1 MGGGCEGR
9 VNGQRLYSGR
19 ILDVDIDRVRF
30 PDGSTGELE
39 IIRHPGAS
47 AVVPVAQ
54 SDGASQPIVTLIRQY
69 RYAAE
74 GFMWEIP
81 AGKLDPGET
90 PEACARR
97 ELREETGL
105 YGGQLDYLSTIH
117 TTPGFTDEVI
127 HLYVALYLE
136 SGTPSHEANEFIE
149 VHEFPL
155 DFLLDLIDG
164 GEISDAKTICALML
178 AARWLERRRDVEQ
191 SQ

>member
-1 MGGGCEGR
+1 MGGGCGGR

-30 PDGSTGELE
+30 PDGSIGELE

-47 AVVPVAQ
+47 AVVPVVQ
-54 SDGASQPIVTLIRQY
+54 SDDTNQPIVTLIRQY

-127 HLYVALYLE
+127 HLYVARYLE
-136 SGTPSHEANEFIE
+136 SGTSSHEASEFIE

-155 DFLLDLIDG
+155 DSLLDLIDG

-178 AARWLERRRDVEQ
+178 AARWLERRKDIEQ

>member
-47 AVVPVAQ
+47 AVVPMAQ
-54 SDGASQPIVTLIRQY
+54 SDGAGHPIVTLIRQY

-178 AARWLERRRDVEQ
+178 AARWLERRKDVEQ

>member
-1 MGGGCEGR
+1 MGGGCVGR

-19 ILDVDIDRVRF
+19 ILDVDVDRVRF
-30 PDGSTGELE
+30 PDGSIGELE

-47 AVVPVAQ
+47 AVVPVVRF
-54 SDGASQPIVTLIRQY
+54 DGTNQPVVTLIRQY

-105 YGGQLDYLSTIH
+105 YGGLLDHLSTIH

-127 HLYVALYLE
+127 HLYVALDLE
-136 SGTPSHEANEFIE
+136 SGMPSHEVSEFIE

-155 DFLLDLIDG
+155 DFLLNLIDG
-164 GEISDAKTICALML
+164 GEISDAKTICALTL
-178 AARWLERRRDVEQ
+178 AARWLGRKKGIEQ
-191 SQ
+191 SK

>member
-30 PDGSTGELE
+30 PDGSTSELE

-47 AVVPVAQ
+47 AVVPMAQ
-54 SDGASQPIVTLIRQY
+54 SDGAGQPIVTLIRQY

-127 HLYVALYLE
+127 RLYVALYLE

-178 AARWLERRRDVEQ
+178 AARWLERRKDVEQ